1 MQPMMGMNPNNN
13 TILFK
18 SYPTLYVGDLEEQIT
33 EEMLYNYFSKFGNI
47 YSVRVMRDIHY
58 KKSRGFA
65 FITFY
70 DTKDGKKT
78 I

>member
-1 MQPMMGMNPNNN
+1 MMGMPSSNMA
-13 TILFK
+13 ILK
-18 SYPTLYVGDLEEQIT
+18 SYPTLYVGDLEEHIT
-33 EEMLYNYFSKFGNI
+33 EEMLYNYFLKFGVI

-70 DTKDGKKT
+70 DSKEGK
-78 I
+78 IY